1 MPVMSHARL
10 RVSYTRDVLK
20 SLRDLAGCANQA
32 AFEQEALL
40 HCVALGYCIPG
51 ESMHSL
57 FVRNVHGDL
66 EGIEACIYSK
76 TSGANYYVEADHGAL
91 PHSVVQTYP
100 GWVPTSYV
108 IQPY

>member
-10 RVSYTRDVLK
+10 RVRYTSDVLK
-20 SLRDLAGCANQA
+20 SLCDLAGCANQA

-40 HCVALGYCIPG
+40 HCVALGYYIPG

-57 FVRNVHGDL
+57 FVRDVHGDL
-66 EGIEACIYSK
+66 EGIEASIYSK
-76 TSGANYYVEADHGAL
+76 TSGAIYYVGADHGAL

-100 GWVPTSYV
+100 GWVPTSYA
-108 IQPY
+108 IQPS